1 MEGHTQGHLKRNK
14 EDVLFRIPKTS
25 YFRTR
30 YKEISVI
37 IAHSSEI
44 ETKKSLIIKEK
55 RLDLLGSLNRK
66 RNLKLKNES
75 KKIKKSGTRYLD
87 RKNIQKMKT
96 GSGKMF
102 TKRETIL

>member
-44 ETKKSLIIKEK
+44 ETKKSLILKEK
-55 RLDLLGSLNRK
+55 RLDLLGRYVLYYCFQYLSFCIQKRNVDTYYKKNSRIK
-66 RNLKLKNES
+66 KVCVSRRRNLK
-75 KKIKKSGTRYLD
+75 
-87 RKNIQKMKT
+87 
-96 GSGKMF
+96 
-102 TKRETIL
+102 

>member
-44 ETKKSLIIKEK
+44 ETKKSLILKEK
-55 RLDLLGSLNRK
+55 RLDLLGREL
-66 RNLKLKNES
+66 LKNRQ
-75 KKIKKSGTRYLD
+75 KKSFFQCSRGMCIRRMRT
-87 RKNIQKMKT
+87 
-96 GSGKMF
+96 
-102 TKRETIL
+102 

>member
-44 ETKKSLIIKEK
+44 ETKKSLILKEK
-55 RLDLLGSLNRK
+55 RLDLLGRLIFMMNKERLK
-66 RNLKLKNES
+66 RVITEMKKLGLKQILVS
-75 KKIKKSGTRYLD
+75 DDPSIFWL
-87 RKNIQKMKT
+87 T
-96 GSGKMF
+96 GRIVNPM
-102 TKRETIL
+102 

>member
-44 ETKKSLIIKEK
+44 ETKKSLILKEK
-55 RLDLLGSLNRK
+55 RLDLLGRLYEIFKTLRFKERK
-66 RNLKLKNES
+66 GNDNS
-75 KKIKKSGTRYLD
+75 VS
-87 RKNIQKMKT
+87 
-96 GSGKMF
+96 
-102 TKRETIL
+102 ETSIEQS